1 MPNEHVFLNYVLEQL
16 DALGNVRIKKMF
28 GGATLYFEE
37 KVVGLITD
45 NQLFIKPTPAGKAF
59 IGEVE
64 EAPPYDGAKDYY
76 LIGDQLDDSEWLCEL
91 VQVSARE
98 LPKAKKKSK

>member
-1 MPNEHVFLNYVLEQL
+1 MPNEQVFLNYVLEQL
-16 DALGNVRIKKMF
+16 DSLGNVRISKMF

-37 KVVGLITD
+37 KVVGLICD

-76 LIGDQLDDSEWLCEL
+76 LIGDKLDDSDWLCEL
-91 VQVSARE
+91 VLVSARE
-98 LPKAKKKSK
+98 LPKVRKK